1 MKFIGAIVMFIALML
16 AVYIG
21 TSFGAYMFHG
31 GLYRAS
37 IVSIMMFALAVF
49 VGMMLALWLGKF
61 GYSIFSGKVP
71 S

>member
-1 MKFIGAIVMFIALML
+1 MKLVGAIVMFIALML

-21 TSFGAYMFHG
+21 TETGSYVLHG
-31 GLYRAS
+31 GLYGAS
-37 IVSIMMFALAVF
+37 IISIMLLALAVF
-49 VGMMLALWLGKF
+49 VGVMLALWLGKF